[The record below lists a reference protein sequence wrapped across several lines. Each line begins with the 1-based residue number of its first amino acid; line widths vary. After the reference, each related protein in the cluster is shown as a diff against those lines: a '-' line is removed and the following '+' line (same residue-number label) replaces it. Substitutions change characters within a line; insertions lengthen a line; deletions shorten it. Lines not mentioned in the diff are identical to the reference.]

1 MSDPLNANASPGG
14 LKKAGVVRLNRLPL
28 LIILGFALLVVVLL
42 VYAMSTRGQKSQT
55 ATTEVARVA
64 DTDAVRNKVLESFK
78 GEAFIPPKEIPAAIP
93 VAEPLAELPK
103 MPDKPL
109 EVKPLPVV
117 PVEPV
122 MTEEERRREQ
132 MRLQA
137 LQWQMDSYMKAV
149 SAVTTVGDGG
159 GAAAPTGGG
168 GSPTQNLLAAL
179 GAGGATGTGALQQL
193 LASAGSAA
201 AASGTG
207 GDDPNMQGRK
217 EQFSGSSKDYG
228 YSKEMV
234 EGLVSPYVLRVGTLI
249 PAVMVSGINSDLPGE
264 IVAQVTQDVFDTA
277 KGETV
282 LLPQGSRLIGAYDN
296 RVASGQERALVMWYR
311 VMFPDGSV
319 LALGNMGGVDQGGFA
334 GFSDKVDRHLA
345 ETFRDASLLSLLSA
359 GAQLA
364 QPASDSPT
372 SGESASEQMAAALG
386 QQWSQVGMELVQ
398 QGMDRQPTLVIRPGY
413 RFNVFIN
420 KDLLIPPYQHGAS
433 ERG

>member
-64 DTDAVRNKVLESFK
+64 DTDAARNKVLESFK
-78 GEAFIPPKEIPAAIP
+78 GEAFIPPKEIPAVIAP
-93 VAEPLAELPK
+93 ALELPK
-103 MPDKPL
+103 PVDKPL
-109 EVKPLPVV
+109 EMKPLPVV

-149 SAVTTVGDGG
+149 SAVTTVDNSGG
-159 GAAAPTGGG
+159 GAAAPTGGAG

-179 GAGGATGTGALQQL
+179 GAGGATGTGMLQQL
-193 LASAGSAA
+193 LTGDGGATP
-201 AASGTG
+201 SGTG
-207 GDDPNMQGRK
+207 EGDPNMQGRK
-217 EQFSGSSKDYG
+217 EQFAGSSKDYG
-228 YSKEMV
+228 YSKERV

-359 GAQLA
+359 GAQLSQA
-364 QPASDSPT
+364 DDSSPT
-372 SGESASEQMAAALG
+372 GDSASEQMAAALG

-398 QGMDRQPTLVIRPGY
+398 QGMDRQPTIVIRPGY

-420 KDLLIPPYQHGAS
+420 KDLLIPPYQHGAAD
-433 ERG
+433 RG

>member
-64 DTDAVRNKVLESFK
+64 TTDAARNKVLESFK
-78 GEAFIPPKEIPAAIP
+78 GEAFIPPKEIPAVIAP
-93 VAEPLAELPK
+93 AVELPK
-103 MPDKPL
+103 PVDKPL
-109 EVKPLPVV
+109 DMKPLPVM

-132 MRLQA
+132 MRMQA

-149 SAVTTVGDGG
+149 SAETTVDNSG
-159 GAAAPTGGG
+159 GAGSATGAGG

-179 GAGGATGTGALQQL
+179 GGGGATGVSALQQL
-193 LASAGSAA
+193 LGGGVGAVPAGE
-201 AASGTG
+201 G

-217 EQFSGSSKDYG
+217 EQFAGSSKDYG
-228 YSKEMV
+228 YSNELV

-319 LALGNMGGVDQGGFA
+319 LALGNMGGVDQGGYA

-359 GAQLA
+359 GAQMSQA
-364 QPASDSPT
+364 DDSSPV

-398 QGMDRQPTLVIRPGY
+398 QGMDRQPTIVIRPGY

-420 KDLLIPPYQHGAS
+420 KDLLIPPYQHGA
-433 ERG
+433 EARG